1 MAISSRSDRPSGPVL
16 RSLSPGRFKSLT
28 ARASTAIESSASPL
42 SAMASDFAMSS
53 GFYSPSASSF
63 FGRRPSSPTRVN
75 LSSSPP
81 QLLSSSSVRFSMDG
95 PVSPRRSFAVSP
107 RHPVINSRGGSI
119 GRKTCMCSPTSHP
132 GSFRCSLHRHSGSGG
147 GGGGGGG
154 GSGHSD
160 SFVPNRLIMLRS
172 AMRNRIVSIGG
183 VEGDLVMRA
192 LTALIRPSS
201 HQQRRLGAFRPRPSR
216 LSAMSKAAAAGISN
230 QVDFTR
236 AEAGEIRAC
245 SSGDR
250 VNSGELDYGRGEL
263 PPPTNRLLGGSI
275 VGGSIWLRRSG
286 GVRRER

>member
-16 RSLSPGRFKSLT
+16 RSLSPGRFNSLT
-28 ARASTAIESSASPL
+28 ARATTAIESSASSL
-42 SAMASDFAMSS
+42 STMASDFAMSS
-53 GFYSPSASSF
+53 GFYSPSSPSASSF

-95 PVSPRRSFAVSP
+95 PVSPKRSFAVSP
-107 RHPVINSRGGSI
+107 RHPVISRRGSSI
-119 GRKTCMCSPTSHP
+119 GRKACMCSPTSHP
-132 GSFRCSLHRHSGSGG
+132 GSFRCSLHKHSGSGG
-147 GGGGGGG
+147 GGGGGGE

-216 LSAMSKAAAAGISN
+216 LSAMSKAAAAE
-230 QVDFTR
+230 D
-236 AEAGEIRAC
+236 
-245 SSGDR
+245 
-250 VNSGELDYGRGEL
+250 L
-263 PPPTNRLLGGSI
+263 
-275 VGGSIWLRRSG
+275 
-286 GVRRER
+286 